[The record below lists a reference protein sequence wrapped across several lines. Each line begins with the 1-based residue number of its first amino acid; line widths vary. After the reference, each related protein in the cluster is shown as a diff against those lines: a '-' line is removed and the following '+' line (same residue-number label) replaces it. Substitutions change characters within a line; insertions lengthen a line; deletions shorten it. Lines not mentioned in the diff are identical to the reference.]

1 MLTNSRVLQRRLGAS
16 LAAATR
22 TATVPR
28 RSPLVQQI
36 RGVAAVPGKDPDNMG
51 GPGGQEHLPESN
63 SLRRRYTMVTAAGV
77 LAACGV
83 MLYMK
88 MGNKNPDAKTT
99 QYVLVHDNSKGELDD
114 VKRIKVTE
122 LPKS

>member
-1 MLTNSRVLQRRLGAS
+1 
-16 LAAATR
+16 
-22 TATVPR
+22 
-28 RSPLVQQI
+28 
-36 RGVAAVPGKDPDNMG
+36 
-51 GPGGQEHLPESN
+51 
-63 SLRRRYTMVTAAGV
+63 MVTAAGV

-88 MGNKNPDAKTT
+88 MGKKDVDAIAKKT
-99 QYVLVHDNSKGELDD
+99 QYVLVHDNTKGELDD